1 MKILREKNRR
11 NMLNNKFLGS
21 EKDFMEPKDKELED
35 REEKIK
41 RGTEELFFKLIVVSE
56 DDMNKFE
63 EQEMKK

>member
-1 MKILREKNRR
+1 
-11 NMLNNKFLGS
+11 MLNNKFLGS
-21 EKDFMEPKDKELED
+21 EKDFMEPKDKELKD